1 MHIAVMEHEG
11 DYCRTS
17 VSIAAA
23 RYKLLFIVTLL
34 SWWTDIKLD

>member
-11 DYCRTS
+11 DYCR
-17 VSIAAA
+17 SIAAA